1 MRKFP
6 HLEDSPSYPG
16 PGRELYKQIPGSFD
30 SGEWQE
36 GATITLLSVPW
47 GIYDAETQTDVPG
60 FDTTVERDTW
70 FNNYIYTHNNNE
82 SHVLDTYVRYQIK
95 GSVDLPFTFDYAA
108 RYNYMIVDYPDA
120 PVQYGTEG
128 LRRWFFHITSIDYD
142 SPSCTRVS
150 ITPDWW
156 TTCAPLMTINHMILE
171 RGHAP
176 VALSNVDKYLK
187 DPVNNSDYLLSP
199 DVDFGGA
206 ERVTA
211 AKNFVFNDGII
222 YAVVCMRGIDLTG
235 NFADYG
241 MSATAQVTFT
251 DGQLTSWQCAVKA
264 SDLEQFLKAMHSQA
278 PQACEN
284 IEAVFLA
291 GEKLINLGSKVS
303 IFGID
308 AWLGLSGKHSS
319 YTFALNK
326 GDFGFD
332 SKIADL
338 AKLYTAPY
346 SHIEVSDEKGQI
358 TRVNVEELSGA
369 GVVVDYAFNA
379 AFPWLKLSA
388 NVANMGGA
396 AQTINFANVSA
407 HDISAGGRWY
417 QTLRSWDVPCF
428 KVCQVASETY
438 DYQQH
443 FNVEQ
448 QKKNAETT
456 YTNTINSIDTSYN
469 NSVASNNA
477 AYNNAINNAAA
488 NYTNSI
494 NNNATAQTNANNNAT
509 LAVANNAVTTA
520 ANAALVESANSYS
533 NEARAWANI
542 KIAADATA
550 DKKFANDGYAA
561 DVAGLA
567 TAATNNQTTF
577 GVNATQV
584 LSSALTGATTG
595 ATIGSI
601 PGALTGAV
609 AGLALP
615 ALSFATTAASNAV
628 SQSNSNLMYQA
639 SIDSINDK
647 RDNAISYAVD
657 STNESNNQRTNANT
671 IQTNA
676 ANSTTTNSA
685 NNITTNA
692 ANTKATADSI
702 ASLNKTTAE
711 TTAKRT
717 LDTGNANAERSK
729 FTNTG
734 NAQRTRSNALA
745 AVQAGIDNAGMQ
757 AANAFGIEQAGE
769 YSSTRPQVLSVNVV
783 TESKNAIA
791 QAATQFKRW
800 GYTLNQAFNFETWGL
815 MKHFTFWQ
823 VADVW
828 ATGPGSAPEEGQDA
842 VRNMLYSGV
851 TCWKNPAEIGTVSI
865 YDN

>member
-6 HLEDSPSYPG
+6 HLEDSPAFPG

-60 FDTTVERDTW
+60 FDTVTERDAW
-70 FNNYIYTHNNNE
+70 FKNYIYTHNNNE

-128 LRRWFFHITSIDYD
+128 LRRWFFHITAIDYD

-199 DVDFGGA
+199 DVDFGGS
-206 ERVTA
+206 ERVA
-211 AKNFVFNDGII
+211 AGKNFVFNDGII

-235 NFADYG
+235 DFSNYG
-241 MSATAQVTFT
+241 MAATAQVTFT

-264 SDLEQFLKAMHSQA
+264 SNLESFLKAMHTQA

-284 IEAVFLA
+284 IEAVFLV

-303 IFGID
+303 IFGVD
-308 AWLGLSGKHSS
+308 AWLGLSGKHNS

-332 SKIADL
+332 TNIADL

-346 SHIEVSDEKGQI
+346 SHIEITDEKGQI

-388 NVANMGGA
+388 NVANLGGA
-396 AQTINFANVSA
+396 AQTINFANVTA
-407 HDISAGGRWY
+407 HDIKAGGRWY
-417 QTLRSWDVPCF
+417 QTLRNWDVPCF
-428 KVCQVASETY
+428 KVTQVASETY

-443 FNVEQ
+443 FNIEQ

-456 YTNTINSIDTSYN
+456 YTNNINSIDTSYN
-469 NSVASNNA
+469 NAIASNQTSYDNTA
-477 AYNNAINNAAA
+477 AVNN
-488 NYTNSI
+488 
-494 NNNATAQTNANNNAT
+494 TAQVNANNNAT
-509 LAVANNAVTTA
+509 LVTANNAITVA
-520 ANAALVESANSYS
+520 ANTTTTQRSIDGNLSVMLRANTKMD
-533 NEARAWANI
+533 N
-542 KIAADATA
+542 DATA
-550 DKKFANDGYAA
+550 DVAMSSASYAA
-561 DVAGLA
+561 DQAAIGTAGVTNLANAASGMVNVLASTATGALGGAAVGAAAGGVGAIPGAVIGGVAGLA
-567 TAATNNQTTF
+567 TTTISAATGTM
-577 GVNATQV
+577 
-584 LSSALTGATTG
+584 
-595 ATIGSI
+595 
-601 PGALTGAV
+601 
-609 AGLALP
+609 
-615 ALSFATTAASNAV
+615 SNVV
-628 SQSNSNLMYQA
+628 SQSNNSDLYGATIAQ
-639 SIDSINDK
+639 
-647 RDNAISYAVD
+647 VD
-657 STNESNNQRTNANT
+657 SKKRNAKTYATDATHTTNNVMQDNT
-671 IQTNA
+671 
-676 ANSTTTNSA
+676 STTNTASTSIAENSA
-685 NNITTNA
+685 NNSITNA
-692 ANTKATADSI
+692 ANTRSTSDANNTRSKNTAD
-702 ASLNKTTAE
+702 
-711 TTAKRT
+711 
-717 LDTGNANAERSK
+717 ANVERNK
-729 FTNTG
+729 FTSTG
-734 NAQRTRSNALA
+734 NAQRTRSNSLA

-757 AANAFGIEQAGE
+757 AAHTFGLEQAGD
-769 YSSTRPQVLSVNVV
+769 YSNTRPQVLSVNVV

-823 VADVW
+823 VSDVW

-851 TCWKNPAEIGTVSI
+851 TCWKNPAEIGKVSI

>member
-6 HLEDSPSYPG
+6 HLEDSPAFPG

-60 FDTTVERDTW
+60 FDTVTERDAW
-70 FNNYIYTHNNNE
+70 FKNYIYTHNNNE

-128 LRRWFFHITSIDYD
+128 LRRWFFHITAIDYD

-199 DVDFGGA
+199 DVDFGGS
-206 ERVTA
+206 ERVA
-211 AKNFVFNDGII
+211 AGKNFVFNDGII

-235 NFADYG
+235 DFSNYG
-241 MSATAQVTFT
+241 MAATAQVTFT

-264 SDLEQFLKAMHSQA
+264 SNLESFLKAMHSQA

-284 IEAVFLA
+284 IEAVFLV

-303 IFGID
+303 IFGVD
-308 AWLGLSGKHSS
+308 AWLGLSGKHNS

-332 SKIADL
+332 TNIADL

-346 SHIEVSDEKGQI
+346 SHIEISDEKGQI

-388 NVANMGGA
+388 NVANLGGV
-396 AQTINFANVSA
+396 AQTINFANVTA
-407 HDISAGGRWY
+407 HDIKAGGRWY
-417 QTLRSWDVPCF
+417 QTLRNWDVPCF
-428 KVCQVASETY
+428 KVTQVASETY

-443 FNVEQ
+443 FNIEQ

-456 YTNTINSIDTSYN
+456 YTNNINSIDTSYN
-469 NSVASNNA
+469 NAIASNQTSYDNT
-477 AYNNAINNAAA
+477 AAA
-488 NYTNSI
+488 NN
-494 NNNATAQTNANNNAT
+494 TAQVNANNNAT
-509 LAVANNAVTTA
+509 LVTANNAITVA
-520 ANAALVESANSYS
+520 ANTTTTQRSIDGNLSVMFRANTKMD
-533 NEARAWANI
+533 N
-542 KIAADATA
+542 DATA
-550 DKKFANDGYAA
+550 DVAMSSASYAA
-561 DVAGLA
+561 DQAAIGAAGVTNLANAASGMVNVLASTATGAIGGAAVGAAAGGVGAIPGAVIGGVAGLA
-567 TAATNNQTTF
+567 TTTISAATGTM
-577 GVNATQV
+577 
-584 LSSALTGATTG
+584 
-595 ATIGSI
+595 
-601 PGALTGAV
+601 
-609 AGLALP
+609 
-615 ALSFATTAASNAV
+615 SNVV
-628 SQSNSNLMYQA
+628 SQSNNSDLYGATIAQ
-639 SIDSINDK
+639 
-647 RDNAISYAVD
+647 VD
-657 STNESNNQRTNANT
+657 SKKRNAKTYATDATHTTNNVMQDNT
-671 IQTNA
+671 
-676 ANSTTTNSA
+676 STTNTASTSIAENSA
-685 NNITTNA
+685 NNSITNA
-692 ANTKATADSI
+692 ANTRSTSDANNTRSKNTAD
-702 ASLNKTTAE
+702 
-711 TTAKRT
+711 
-717 LDTGNANAERSK
+717 ANAERNK
-729 FTNTG
+729 FTSTG
-734 NAQRTRSNALA
+734 NAQRTRSNSLA

-757 AANAFGIEQAGE
+757 AAHTFGLEQAGD
-769 YSSTRPQVLSVNVV
+769 YSNTRPQVLSVNVV

-823 VADVW
+823 VSDVW

-851 TCWKNPAEIGTVSI
+851 TCWKNPAEIGKVSI

>member
-60 FDTTVERDTW
+60 FDTTVERDSW

-128 LRRWFFHITSIDYD
+128 LRRWFFHITAIDYD

-206 ERVTA
+206 ERVAA
-211 AKNFVFNDGII
+211 AKNFVFNDGVI
-222 YAVVCMRGIDLTG
+222 YAVVCTRGIDLTG

-264 SDLEQFLKAMHSQA
+264 SDLDKFLKAMHSQA

-303 IFGID
+303 IFGVD

-396 AQTINFANVSA
+396 AQTINFSNVTA

-443 FNVEQ
+443 YNVEQ

-456 YTNTINSIDTSYN
+456 YTNSVNSIDTSYN
-469 NSVASNNA
+469 NSVASNNT
-477 AYNNAINNAAA
+477 AYNNAINNADA

-494 NNNATAQTNANNNAT
+494 NNNATAQTNANNNAV
-509 LAVANNAVTTA
+509 LASANNAATA
-520 ANAALVESANSYS
+520 ATNAILVAESNAKSEAAKDKANNKIESDASADQNFSSASYQ
-533 NEARAWANI
+533 
-542 KIAADATA
+542 ADQ
-550 DKKFANDGYAA
+550 
-561 DVAGLA
+561 AGLGV
-567 TAATNNQTTF
+567 AATNNQTTF
-577 GVNATQV
+577 AVSAMQV
-584 LSSALTGATTG
+584 MSSALTGATTG
-595 ATIGSI
+595 AAIGSI
-601 PGALTGAV
+601 PGAVTGAA

-615 ALSFATTAASNAV
+615 ALNFATTQASNAV
-628 SQSNSNLMYQA
+628 SQSNNHDLWQA
-639 SIDSINDK
+639 SLNSIDTK
-647 RDNAISYAVD
+647 KQTAQTYADEV
-657 STNESNNQRTNANT
+657 NT
-671 IQTNA
+671 L
-676 ANSTTTNSA
+676 STTLATTTLAYQTDLQNKLTENNT

-692 ANTKATADSI
+692 ANTKATADGI

-717 LDTGNANAERSK
+717 LDTGNSNAERSK

-757 AANAFGIEQAGE
+757 AANTFGIEQAGE

-823 VADVW
+823 VSDVW

>member
-60 FDTTVERDTW
+60 FDTTVERDSW

-128 LRRWFFHITSIDYD
+128 LRRWFFHITAIDYD

-206 ERVTA
+206 ERVA
-211 AKNFVFNDGII
+211 AGKNFVFNDGVI

-235 NFADYG
+235 NFADYA

-251 DGQLTSWQCAVKA
+251 DGQLTSWQCAIKA
-264 SDLEQFLKAMHSQA
+264 SDLDKFLKAMHSQA

-303 IFGID
+303 IFGVD
-308 AWLGLSGKHSS
+308 AWLGLSGKHNS

-396 AQTINFANVSA
+396 AQTINFSNVTA

-456 YTNTINSIDTSYN
+456 YTNSINSIDTSYN
-469 NSVASNNA
+469 NAIASNQTSYDNT
-477 AYNNAINNAAA
+477 AAA
-488 NYTNSI
+488 NN
-494 NNNATAQTNANNNAT
+494 TAQVNANNNAT
-509 LAVANNAVTTA
+509 LVAANNAITVAANTTTTQRSIDGNLSVTLRANTKMDNDASADVAMSSASYAADQAAIGTA
-520 ANAALVESANSYS
+520 GVTNLANAASGMINVLASTATG
-533 NEARAWANI
+533 ALGG
-542 KIAADATA
+542 AAV
-550 DKKFANDGYAA
+550 GAA
-561 DVAGLA
+561 AGGVGAIPGAVIGGVAGLA
-567 TAATNNQTTF
+567 TTTISAATGTM
-577 GVNATQV
+577 
-584 LSSALTGATTG
+584 
-595 ATIGSI
+595 
-601 PGALTGAV
+601 
-609 AGLALP
+609 
-615 ALSFATTAASNAV
+615 SNVV
-628 SQSNSNLMYQA
+628 SQSNNSDIYGATISQVDA
-639 SIDSINDK
+639 KK
-647 RDNAISYAVD
+647 RNAKTYATD
-657 STNESNNQRTNANT
+657 AT
-671 IQTNA
+671 
-676 ANSTTTNSA
+676 STTNNVMQDNTSTTNTASTSIAENSA
-685 NNITTNA
+685 NNSITNA
-692 ANTKATADSI
+692 ANTRSTSDANNVRSKNTAD
-702 ASLNKTTAE
+702 
-711 TTAKRT
+711 
-717 LDTGNANAERSK
+717 ANAERNK
-729 FTNTG
+729 FTSTG

-757 AANAFGIEQAGE
+757 AANAFGIEKAGE

-823 VADVW
+823 VSDVW

>member
-60 FDTTVERDTW
+60 FDTTVERDSW

-128 LRRWFFHITSIDYD
+128 LRRWFFHITAIDYD

-206 ERVTA
+206 ERVAA
-211 AKNFVFNDGII
+211 AKNFVFNDGVI

-235 NFADYG
+235 NFADYA

-251 DGQLTSWQCAVKA
+251 DGQLTSWQCAVK
-264 SDLEQFLKAMHSQA
+264 SNDLEQFLKAMHTQA

-291 GEKLINLGSKVS
+291 GEKLINLGAKVS
-303 IFGID
+303 IFGVD

-346 SHIEVSDEKGQI
+346 SHVEVSDEKGQI
-358 TRVNVEELSGA
+358 TRINVEELSGA

-396 AQTINFANVSA
+396 AQTINFSNVTS
-407 HDISAGGRWY
+407 HDIKAGGRWY

-443 FNVEQ
+443 YNVEQ

-456 YTNTINSIDTSYN
+456 YNNTINSIDTSYN
-469 NSVASNNA
+469 NAIASNQTSYDNTA
-477 AYNNAINNAAA
+477 AVNN
-488 NYTNSI
+488 
-494 NNNATAQTNANNNAT
+494 TAQVNANNNAT
-509 LAVANNAVTTA
+509 LVAANNAITVAANTTTTQRSIDGNLSVTLRANTKMDNDASADVAMSSASYAADQAAIGTA
-520 ANAALVESANSYS
+520 GVTNLANAASGMINVLASTATG
-533 NEARAWANI
+533 ALGG
-542 KIAADATA
+542 AAV
-550 DKKFANDGYAA
+550 GAA
-561 DVAGLA
+561 AGGVGAIPGAVIGGVAGLA
-567 TAATNNQTTF
+567 TTTISAATGTM
-577 GVNATQV
+577 
-584 LSSALTGATTG
+584 
-595 ATIGSI
+595 
-601 PGALTGAV
+601 
-609 AGLALP
+609 
-615 ALSFATTAASNAV
+615 SNVV
-628 SQSNSNLMYQA
+628 SQSNNSDIYGATISQVDA
-639 SIDSINDK
+639 KK
-647 RDNAISYAVD
+647 RNAKTYATD
-657 STNESNNQRTNANT
+657 AT
-671 IQTNA
+671 
-676 ANSTTTNSA
+676 STTNNVMLDNTSTTNTASTSIAENSA
-685 NNITTNA
+685 NNSITNA
-692 ANTKATADSI
+692 ANTRSTSDANNVRSKNTAD
-702 ASLNKTTAE
+702 
-711 TTAKRT
+711 
-717 LDTGNANAERSK
+717 ANAERNK

-757 AANAFGIEQAGE
+757 AASTFGIEQAGE

-823 VADVW
+823 VSDVW

>member
-60 FDTTVERDTW
+60 FDTTVERDSW

-211 AKNFVFNDGII
+211 AKNFVFNDGVI

-235 NFADYG
+235 SFADYG

-264 SDLEQFLKAMHSQA
+264 SDLEQFLKAMHGQA

-303 IFGID
+303 IFGVD

-396 AQTINFANVSA
+396 AQTINFANVTS

-456 YTNTINSIDTSYN
+456 YTNSINSIDTSYN
-469 NSVASNNA
+469 NAIASNQTSYDNT
-477 AYNNAINNAAA
+477 AAA
-488 NYTNSI
+488 NN
-494 NNNATAQTNANNNAT
+494 TAQVNSNNNAT
-509 LAVANNAVTTA
+509 LVTANNAITVAANTTTTQRSIDGNLSVTLRANTKMDNDASADVAMSSASYAADQAAIGTA
-520 ANAALVESANSYS
+520 GVTNLANAASGMINVLASTATG
-533 NEARAWANI
+533 AI
-542 KIAADATA
+542 GGAAV
-550 DKKFANDGYAA
+550 GAA
-561 DVAGLA
+561 AGGVGAIPGAVIGGVAGLA
-567 TAATNNQTTF
+567 TTTISAATGTM
-577 GVNATQV
+577 
-584 LSSALTGATTG
+584 
-595 ATIGSI
+595 
-601 PGALTGAV
+601 
-609 AGLALP
+609 
-615 ALSFATTAASNAV
+615 SNVV
-628 SQSNSNLMYQA
+628 SQSNNSDIYGATISQVDA
-639 SIDSINDK
+639 KK
-647 RDNAISYAVD
+647 RNAKTYATD
-657 STNESNNQRTNANT
+657 AT
-671 IQTNA
+671 
-676 ANSTTTNSA
+676 STTNNVMQDNTSTTNTASTSIAENSA
-685 NNITTNA
+685 NNSITNA
-692 ANTKATADSI
+692 ANTRSTSDANNTRSKNTAD
-702 ASLNKTTAE
+702 
-711 TTAKRT
+711 
-717 LDTGNANAERSK
+717 ANAERNK

-823 VADVW
+823 VSDIW

-851 TCWKNPAEIGTVSI
+851 TCWRNPAEIGTVSI

>member
-60 FDTTVERDTW
+60 FDTTVERDSW
-70 FNNYIYTHNNNE
+70 FKNYIYTHNNNE

-128 LRRWFFHITSIDYD
+128 LRRWFFHITAIDYD

-206 ERVTA
+206 ERVAA
-211 AKNFVFNDGII
+211 AKNFVFNDGVI

-235 NFADYG
+235 NFADYA

-251 DGQLTSWQCAVKA
+251 DGQLTSWQCAVK
-264 SDLEQFLKAMHSQA
+264 SNDLEQFLKAMHTQA

-291 GEKLINLGSKVS
+291 GEKLINLGAKVS
-303 IFGID
+303 IFGVD

-346 SHIEVSDEKGQI
+346 SHVEVSDEKGQI
-358 TRVNVEELSGA
+358 TRINVEELSGA

-388 NVANMGGA
+388 NVANMCGD
-396 AQTINFANVSA
+396 AQTINFSNVTS
-407 HDISAGGRWY
+407 HDIKAGGRWY

-443 FNVEQ
+443 YNVEQ

-456 YTNTINSIDTSYN
+456 YNNTINSIDTSYN
-469 NSVASNNA
+469 NAIASNQTSYDNTA
-477 AYNNAINNAAA
+477 AVNN
-488 NYTNSI
+488 
-494 NNNATAQTNANNNAT
+494 TAQVNANNNAT
-509 LAVANNAVTTA
+509 LVAANNAITVAANTTTTQRSIDGNLSVTLRANTKMDNDASADVAMSSASYAADQAAIGTA
-520 ANAALVESANSYS
+520 GVTNLANAASGMINVLASTATG
-533 NEARAWANI
+533 ALGG
-542 KIAADATA
+542 AAV
-550 DKKFANDGYAA
+550 GAA
-561 DVAGLA
+561 AGGVGAIPGAVIGGVAGLA
-567 TAATNNQTTF
+567 TTTISAATGTM
-577 GVNATQV
+577 
-584 LSSALTGATTG
+584 
-595 ATIGSI
+595 
-601 PGALTGAV
+601 
-609 AGLALP
+609 
-615 ALSFATTAASNAV
+615 SNVV
-628 SQSNSNLMYQA
+628 SQSNNSDIYGATISQVDA
-639 SIDSINDK
+639 KK
-647 RDNAISYAVD
+647 RNAKTYATD
-657 STNESNNQRTNANT
+657 AT
-671 IQTNA
+671 
-676 ANSTTTNSA
+676 STTNNVMLDNTSTTNTASTSIAENSA
-685 NNITTNA
+685 NNSITNA
-692 ANTKATADSI
+692 ANTRSTSDANNVRSKNTAD
-702 ASLNKTTAE
+702 
-711 TTAKRT
+711 
-717 LDTGNANAERSK
+717 ANAERNK
-729 FTNTG
+729 FASTG

-757 AANAFGIEQAGE
+757 AASTFGIEQAGE

-823 VADVW
+823 VSDVW

>member
-6 HLEDSPSYPG
+6 HLEDSPSFPG
-16 PGRELYKQIPGSFD
+16 AGRELYKQIPGSFD

-60 FDTTVERDTW
+60 FDTVTERDEW
-70 FNNYIYTHNNNE
+70 FNHYIYTHNNNE

-128 LRRWFFHITSIDYD
+128 LRRWFFHITAIDYD

-206 ERVTA
+206 ERVA
-211 AKNFVFNDGII
+211 AGKNFVFNDGVI

-235 NFADYG
+235 SFADYG

-303 IFGID
+303 IFGVD
-308 AWLGLSGKHSS
+308 AWLGLSGKHNS

-396 AQTINFANVSA
+396 AQTINFANVTA
-407 HDISAGGRWY
+407 HDINAGGRWY
-417 QTLRSWDVPCF
+417 QTLRSWDIPCF
-428 KVCQVASETY
+428 KVCQIASETY

-456 YTNTINSIDTSYN
+456 YTNSINSIDTSYN
-469 NSVASNNA
+469 NAIASNQTSYDNT
-477 AYNNAINNAAA
+477 AAA
-488 NYTNSI
+488 NN
-494 NNNATAQTNANNNAT
+494 TAQVNANNNAT
-509 LAVANNAVTTA
+509 LVTANNAITVAANTTTTQRSIDGNLSVTLRANTKMDNDASADVAMSSASYAADQAAIGTA
-520 ANAALVESANSYS
+520 GVTNLANAASGMINVLASTATG
-533 NEARAWANI
+533 AI
-542 KIAADATA
+542 GGAAV
-550 DKKFANDGYAA
+550 GAA
-561 DVAGLA
+561 AGGVGAIPGAVIGGVAGLA
-567 TAATNNQTTF
+567 TTSISAATGTM
-577 GVNATQV
+577 
-584 LSSALTGATTG
+584 
-595 ATIGSI
+595 
-601 PGALTGAV
+601 
-609 AGLALP
+609 
-615 ALSFATTAASNAV
+615 SNVV
-628 SQSNSNLMYQA
+628 SQSNNSDIYGATIAQVDA
-639 SIDSINDK
+639 KK
-647 RDNAISYAVD
+647 RNAKTYATD
-657 STNESNNQRTNANT
+657 AT
-671 IQTNA
+671 
-676 ANSTTTNSA
+676 STTNNVMLDNTSTTNTASTSIAENSA
-685 NNITTNA
+685 NNSITNA
-692 ANTKATADSI
+692 ANTRSTSDANNGRSKNTAD
-702 ASLNKTTAE
+702 
-711 TTAKRT
+711 
-717 LDTGNANAERSK
+717 ANAERNK
-729 FTNTG
+729 FTSTG

-800 GYTLNQAFNFETWGL
+800 GYTLNQAFNFDTWGL

-823 VADVW
+823 VSDVW